1 MVGELNVTSW
11 LQKYERFFKII
22 WKGSGLTF
30 KKCTRFT
37 KNKPADIDQNL
48 ISVIAFN
55 SQIKTKTKKCD
66 CLYYIAIQQQNDVA
80 FTGC

>member
-11 LQKYERFFKII
+11 LEKYERFFKII
-22 WKGSGLTF
+22 WKGAGLTF

-48 ISVIAFN
+48 VSVIAFN
-55 SQIKTKTKKCD
+55 S
-66 CLYYIAIQQQNDVA
+66 
-80 FTGC
+80 